1 MDKLRINELYDLI
14 KYHAGL
20 YYDKDAPEISDA
32 EYDALVRELTQL
44 EKKYPEL
51 ARKDF
56 LTHKVGGH
64 ASGLFAKVEHKTPM
78 LSLDNVFNHQELE
91 NFFSRSVFDDISGGF
106 TCEMKIDGL
115 AVSLIYEDGIFV
127 RGATRGNGTI
137 GEDITANLMLLN
149 TFPKKL
155 KNSPSGMLEVRG
167 EVLMSHERFEA
178 INKKREERGETL
190 FANPRNA
197 ASGTLRQSEKNN
209 HVIAERGLDI
219 FLYYLVDAENLGI
232 TRQRDAL
239 AWLSERG
246 LPVQTAWEYCKDVQS
261 AENFITHWEQERYKL
276 GYVTDGVVIKL
287 DDIKLWNKIGAT
299 SHAPRW
305 AVAYK
310 YPPEE
315 AGTKLLDIEISVGR
329 TGILTPVAIFEPV
342 RLGGSQV
349 QRAALH
355 NADEIARKDVRIG
368 DIIRVR
374 KAAEII
380 PEVVSV
386 DKGARTGAEHVYT
399 MPTKC
404 PSCGSDVIRL
414 PGEVAV
420 RCPNRASCPA
430 QLKESIKYFASRD
443 GMDIK
448 GFGNRLAANL
458 VDSGKIKKISDIYTL
473 KVNDWLELD
482 KIADKSAASIVS
494 ELEASKHRP
503 FVKFITAL
511 GIPDVGK
518 GAAALLIERFRSIE
532 ELMNASED
540 EIASIDGIGPVIAR
554 SVHEFFRNEANLQLI
569 NDFRALGFSMKA
581 EGEAINNKLKG
592 AIFVFTGTLSGMTR
606 EEAGERVRSLGG
618 KVSNSISAKTGYLV
632 AGDKTGTKLQKA
644 EKLGVKILSEKE
656 FFDILK
662 S

>member
-155 KNSPSGMLEVRG
+155 KNSPSGIFEVRG

-178 INKKREERGETL
+178 INKKRGERGETL

-239 AWLSERG
+239 MWLSERG

-261 AENFITHWEQERYKL
+261 AENFIT
-276 GYVTDGVVIKL
+276 
-287 DDIKLWNKIGAT
+287 
-299 SHAPRW
+299 
-305 AVAYK
+305 
-310 YPPEE
+310 
-315 AGTKLLDIEISVGR
+315 
-329 TGILTPVAIFEPV
+329 
-342 RLGGSQV
+342 
-349 QRAALH
+349 
-355 NADEIARKDVRIG
+355 
-368 DIIRVR
+368 
-374 KAAEII
+374 
-380 PEVVSV
+380 
-386 DKGARTGAEHVYT
+386 
-399 MPTKC
+399 
-404 PSCGSDVIRL
+404 
-414 PGEVAV
+414 
-420 RCPNRASCPA
+420 
-430 QLKESIKYFASRD
+430 
-443 GMDIK
+443 
-448 GFGNRLAANL
+448 
-458 VDSGKIKKISDIYTL
+458 
-473 KVNDWLELD
+473 
-482 KIADKSAASIVS
+482 
-494 ELEASKHRP
+494 
-503 FVKFITAL
+503 
-511 GIPDVGK
+511 
-518 GAAALLIERFRSIE
+518 
-532 ELMNASED
+532 
-540 EIASIDGIGPVIAR
+540 
-554 SVHEFFRNEANLQLI
+554 
-569 NDFRALGFSMKA
+569 
-581 EGEAINNKLKG
+581 
-592 AIFVFTGTLSGMTR
+592 
-606 EEAGERVRSLGG
+606 
-618 KVSNSISAKTGYLV
+618 
-632 AGDKTGTKLQKA
+632 
-644 EKLGVKILSEKE
+644 
-656 FFDILK
+656 
-662 S
+662 